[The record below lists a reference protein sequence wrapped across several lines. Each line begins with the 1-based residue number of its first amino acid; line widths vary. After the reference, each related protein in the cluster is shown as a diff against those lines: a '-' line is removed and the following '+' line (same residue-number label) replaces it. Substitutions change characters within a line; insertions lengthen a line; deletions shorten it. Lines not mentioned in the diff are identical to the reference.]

1 MATMDRISSLYD
13 KFYCAACNE
22 LDSCYELLDLQND
35 GGNWI
40 VAVPHK
46 TASKRL
52 HRWFDNNRRPNDR
65 LEPIKAAAAFDL
77 MLENGDWSWDVMHG
91 CQFFE
96 Y

>member
-1 MATMDRISSLYD
+1 MATMDRFSSLYD
-13 KFYCAACNE
+13 EFYRAACDE

-35 GGNWI
+35 GGSWI

-65 LEPIKAAAAFDL
+65 LEPIKATAAFEL
-77 MLENGDWSWDVMHG
+77 MLEHGDWSWDTMHG
-91 CQFFE
+91 CQFVE